1 MVVVKVCMPG
11 NIIVICGLVI
21 ERVAFSIVL
30 LSLFLVQNHVK
41 TVADVTD
48 LDQLMVVHQW

>member
-48 LDQLMVVHQW
+48 LDQLMVVHQ